1 MFVVGTKI
9 GYNKRKHGGIPLLL
23 TLDIGNTNVVA
34 VVYDHDK
41 KIYFSQRFMTIKQD
55 ALFYYSQWLKDNI
68 LPLSNELKI
77 SAYCLSCVVPTIT
90 QDVELS
96 IKQNLHIEGLTVS
109 VKTVPEFVIHLVKP
123 EELGADFIATSYGAM
138 AKYPL
143 PIILADLGSATKI
156 SVLNARG
163 EFEGGIISPGV
174 GISIDALNRFIP
186 HLPEIKMEVPKHI
199 IGKDTISSMQ
209 SGWLYG
215 TIASVEG
222 MADRIEH
229 ELGVKTTRVLTG
241 GYSIS
246 LHPSFNGFVY
256 DEYLLNEGL
265 FEIYRN
271 HAFKLD

>member
-1 MFVVGTKI
+1 M
-9 GYNKRKHGGIPLLL
+9 LL

-34 VVYDHDK
+34 VVYDIDK
-41 KIYFSQRFMTIKQD
+41 KLVFSSRFVTVKQD
-55 ALFYYSQWLKDNI
+55 ALTFYSQWLKDNI
-68 LPLSNELKI
+68 LPLRDEFKI
-77 SAYCLSCVVPTIT
+77 SAYCLSCVVPSIT
-90 QDVELS
+90 DQVVASLKQVLDVDG
-96 IKQNLHIEGLTVS
+96 INVTT
-109 VKTVPEFVIHLVKP
+109 KTVPEFVIHLVKP

-156 SVLNARG
+156 SVLNAQG

-186 HLPEIKMEVPKHI
+186 HLPEIKMEVPAHI
-199 IGKDTISSMQ
+199 IGKDTVSSMQ

-215 TIASVEG
+215 TITSVEG
-222 MADRIEH
+222 MAEKIEQ
-229 ELGVKTTRVLTG
+229 ELGETATHVLTG

-246 LHPSFNGFVY
+246 LHHAFTDFSY

-265 FEIYRN
+265 FEIYRK
-271 HAFKLD
+271 HVSKPDF

>member
-1 MFVVGTKI
+1 M
-9 GYNKRKHGGIPLLL
+9 LL

-34 VVYDHDK
+34 AVFNQQK
-41 KIYFSQRFMTIKQD
+41 EIIYSQRFETVKKD
-55 ALFYYSQWLKDNI
+55 ALLFYSRWLKENI
-68 LPLSNELKI
+68 LPMRKKVTI
-77 SAYCLSCVVPTIT
+77 DAFCLSCVVPSIT
-90 QDVELS
+90 NDVVASL
-96 IKQNLHIEGLTVS
+96 KQVLNVDGINVS
-109 VKTVPEFVIHLVKP
+109 VKTVPEFIVHLDKP

-156 SVLNARG
+156 SILNLKG

-186 HLPEIKMEVPKHI
+186 HLPEIKMEVPQHI
-199 IGKDTISSMQ
+199 IGKDTVSSMQ

-215 TIASVEG
+215 TITSVEG
-222 MADRIEH
+222 MAKKIEQ
-229 ELGVKTTRVLTG
+229 ELGMQATHVLTG

-246 LHPSFNGFVY
+246 LHQAFTGFVY

-265 FEIYRN
+265 YEIYLKHPPITN
-271 HAFKLD
+271 IG

>member
-1 MFVVGTKI
+1 
-9 GYNKRKHGGIPLLL
+9 LLL

-34 VVYDHDK
+34 VVYDKDK
-41 KIYFSQRFMTIKQD
+41 KIRYSQRFMTIKQD
-55 ALFYYSQWLKDNI
+55 ALFFYSQWLQENI
-68 LPLSNELKI
+68 LPRSKQLDI
-77 SAYCLSCVVPTIT
+77 TAYCISCVVPTIT

-96 IKQNLHIEGLTVS
+96 IKKSLHIDGLTVS
-109 VKTVPEFVIHLVKP
+109 VKTVPEFVIHLDKP

-156 SVLNARG
+156 SVLNAKG

-222 MADRIEH
+222 MADRIEL

-246 LHPSFNGFVY
+246 LHPAFRGFVY

-271 HAFKLD
+271 HAF

>member
-1 MFVVGTKI
+1 M
-9 GYNKRKHGGIPLLL
+9 LL

-34 VVYDHDK
+34 VVYDK
-41 KIYFSQRFMTIKQD
+41 KKNRVFSSRFSTVKQD
-55 ALFYYSQWLKDNI
+55 ALKFYTQWLKDNI
-68 LPLSNELKI
+68 LPLRDEWQI
-77 SAYCLSCVVPTIT
+77 SAYCLSCVVPSIT
-90 QDVELS
+90 DQVITAL
-96 IKQNLHIEGLTVS
+96 KQVLGIDGINVS
-109 VKTVPEFVIHLVKP
+109 VKTVPEFVIHLVHP

-156 SVLNARG
+156 SVLNAKG

-186 HLPEIKMEVPKHI
+186 HLPEIKMEVPRHI
-199 IGKDTISSMQ
+199 IGKDTVSSMQ

-215 TIASVEG
+215 TITSVEG
-222 MADRIEH
+222 MAEKIEH
-229 ELGVKTTRVLTG
+229 ELGESATHVLTG

-246 LHPSFNGFVY
+246 LHHAFTGFSY

-271 HAFKLD
+271 HLS

>member
-1 MFVVGTKI
+1 M
-9 GYNKRKHGGIPLLL
+9 LL
-23 TLDIGNTNVVA
+23 TLDIGNTNVVV
-34 VVYDHDK
+34 VVYDKDK
-41 KIYFSQRFMTIKQD
+41 KLCFSQRFVTVKKD
-55 ALFYYSQWLKDNI
+55 ALIFYAQWLQENI
-68 LPLSNELKI
+68 LPRSKELDI
-77 SAYCLSCVVPTIT
+77 NAYCLSCVVPSIT
-90 QDVELS
+90 HAVELS

-109 VKTVPEFVIHLVKP
+109 VKTVPEFIIHLVEP
-123 EELGADFIATSYGAM
+123 EELGADFIATSFGAM

-156 SVLNARG
+156 SVLNAKG

-186 HLPEIKMEVPKHI
+186 HLPAIKMEVPKHI

-215 TIASVEG
+215 TITSVEG

-229 ELGVKTTRVLTG
+229 ELGVTATRVLTG

-246 LHPSFNGFVY
+246 LHHAFSGFVY

-265 FEIYRN
+265 FEIYRK
-271 HAFKLD
+271 HAF